1 MKNRKRIKIG
11 ILIAVISVAIIGTI
25 GVKKMNEP
33 TEKEKQIAFLKKHEE
48 EMTEYVK
55 HDSEHVLLKKYDVKE
70 VTYNWQSVI
79 EVQSMAFSPKTIA
92 VEVSIFDGIG
102 KKLDGFEIYVLPDN
116 VKNPTEI
123 KNIE

>member
-11 ILIAVISVAIIGTI
+11 ILIAVILVAIIGTI

-55 HDSEHVLLKKYDVKE
+55 QQNKKIAKV
-70 VTYNWQSVI
+70 
-79 EVQSMAFSPKTIA
+79 AFCWESL
-92 VEVSIFDGIG
+92 E
-102 KKLDGFEIYVLPDN
+102 
-116 VKNPTEI
+116 
-123 KNIE
+123 